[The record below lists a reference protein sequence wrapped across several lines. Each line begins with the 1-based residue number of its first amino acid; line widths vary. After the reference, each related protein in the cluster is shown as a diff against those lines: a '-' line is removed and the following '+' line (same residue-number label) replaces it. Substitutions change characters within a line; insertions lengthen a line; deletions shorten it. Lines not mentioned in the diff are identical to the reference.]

1 MKAKLLGCVKMEGWG
16 FPVLLGLSCKCHL
29 TLNGSRNDI
38 TLTFSSDFPRFF
50 FFSSQFLNNCAEGPV
65 DGIVSKAD
73 SALVE
78 SITLLGKGH

>member
-1 MKAKLLGCVKMEGWG
+1 MEGWG

-38 TLTFSSDFPRFF
+38 TLNFSSDFPGLFF
-50 FFSSQFLNNCAEGPV
+50 FFFASQFLNNYAEGPV
-65 DGIVSKAD
+65 AGAVSKAD
-73 SALVE
+73 SALME